1 MSAHPGWL
9 RSLGLALLLTV
20 LFCCARPV
28 APTLTPRV
36 ARVTA
41 VSASGMDLELEIQV
55 DNPNAFD
62 LHAQSVTGTLYV
74 GSARQRLAQGSSQPG
89 QTIPARGSV
98 VVPSRVHVAWT
109 DATAIAPLLLQEK
122 VPYILQGD
130 VALGSEDWNV
140 TLPFSITGDLSRAQL
155 LEAGWRG
162 L

>member
-1 MSAHPGWL
+1 MSALSRWL
-9 RSLGLALLLTV
+9 RSLSLALLLTA
-20 LFCCARPV
+20 LLHCARPV

-36 ARVTA
+36 ARVAA
-41 VSASGMDLELEIQV
+41 VSASGLDLEIEVQV

-62 LHAQSVTGTLYV
+62 LHAQSVTGTVYV
-74 GSARQRLAQGSSQPG
+74 GSGRQRLAHGSSHPG

-109 DATAIAPLLLQEK
+109 DATAIAPLLVQEK

-130 VALGSEDWNV
+130 VTLGSEDWNV

-155 LEAGWRG
+155 LAAGWRG